1 MWPSRVASVLLLAP
15 VLLGGGCR
23 SRAAGPSP
31 DPVAV
36 SALAERFLALPG
48 APPFDA
54 NLSAR
59 LRAAWDARAT
69 GYVPRTRHRLP
80 DGSPQYVNR
89 LLLESSPYLRQHA
102 HNPVNWFPWGDEA
115 FESARRTGRP
125 VLLSIG
131 YSTCHWCHVMEEES
145 FEDDEVARVINE
157 NYIAIKVDR
166 EERPEIDGIYMAAV
180 ETLTG
185 SGGWPMTL
193 WLTSERKP
201 FAGAT
206 YLPARD
212 GDRGAPLGLLSL
224 LRQRA
229 VLYRQQLDRVTAAA
243 DALAKRVRDDLEPT
257 GQPPATDDAPIP
269 STSVLV
275 AAAHEYEAR
284 FDEESGGL
292 RGAPKFPSSLP
303 IRFLLR
309 YHRRSGDETSLRMA
323 VVTLERMAAGGM
335 RDQIGGGFHR
345 YSTDAEW
352 GVPHFEKM
360 LYDNALLAVDY
371 LEAYQVTAREDF
383 AGIARGILRYVERD
397 MTSPDGAFYSATDAD
412 SLGPEGHLEEGRFF
426 TWTPAEI
433 EGVLGA
439 DKSRLVEAY
448 FHVTIAGN
456 LDGRTVLSTPR
467 SLPEVARELH
477 IGPEAARVAV
487 DEAVETLR
495 LVRAK
500 RPSPLRDEKV
510 LASWNGLM
518 IGAYARAA
526 FVFNDASYAQIARRA
541 AEFVLTRMR
550 DGSRLSHSIKEGRRG
565 STGYLDDYAFMIA
578 GLLDLY
584 EATGEL
590 RWLEQAVA
598 LDATLRDAFADKA
611 SGGYFL
617 APVDAEALLARE
629 KPAYDG
635 AEPTGNSIEALNL
648 LRLYEL
654 TTRDEYRVEA
664 NRTLRAFEDNMTRAP
679 TALSEMLLAVDFA
692 TDRPKEI
699 VIVTPSS
706 NADPEPLVSK
716 VRATYVPNRVLV
728 RVVSGGDAHAPSSL
742 EALAADK
749 APRGGRP
756 TAYVCEGQA
765 CKLPTNDPETFA
777 TQLREV
783 SAIRK

>member
-1 MWPSRVASVLLLAP
+1 MRPSRVASVLLLAP
-15 VLLGGGCR
+15 VLLGGACR
-23 SRAAGPSP
+23 SRASDPSP
-31 DPVAV
+31 ARVAA
-36 SALAERFLALPG
+36 SGIAERFLALPG

-69 GYVPRTRHRLP
+69 GYVPRTRHRLA

-115 FESARRTGRP
+115 FEVARHTGRP

-145 FEDDEVARVINE
+145 FEDEEVARAINE
-157 NYIAIKVDR
+157 NYVAIKVDR
-166 EERPEIDGIYMAAV
+166 EERPDIDGVYMAAV
-180 ETLTG
+180 EALTG

-193 WLTSERKP
+193 WLTSDRKP

-212 GDRGAPLGLLSL
+212 GDRGAQFGLLTL

-229 VLYRQQLDRVTAAA
+229 ALYRQQPDRVAAAA

-257 GQPPATDDAPIP
+257 DQAPATTLALP

-309 YHRRSGDETSLRMA
+309 YHRRSADETSLRMA
-323 VVTLERMAAGGM
+323 VVTLEKMAAGGM
-335 RDQIGGGFHR
+335 HDQIGGGFHR

-383 AGIARGILRYVERD
+383 AAVARGVLRYVERD
-397 MTSPDGAFYSATDAD
+397 ITSPDGAFYSATDAD
-412 SLGPEGHLEEGRFF
+412 SLDPEGHLEEGRFF
-426 TWTPAEI
+426 TWTPAEL
-433 EGVLGA
+433 EGALGA
-439 DKSRLVEAY
+439 DESRLAEAY
-448 FHVTIAGN
+448 FHVSVTGN

-467 SLPEVARELH
+467 PLPEVARELH
-477 IGPEAARVAV
+477 IGPEPARAAI
-487 DEAVETLR
+487 DEAIETLR
-495 LVRAK
+495 LVRST
-500 RPSPLRDEKV
+500 RPPPLRDEKV

-541 AEFVLTRMR
+541 ADFVLTRMR
-550 DGSRLSHSIKEGRRG
+550 DGSRVSHSIKEGHRG
-565 STGYLDDYAFMIA
+565 GAGYLDDYAFMIA

-584 EATGEL
+584 EATGEI
-590 RWLEQAVA
+590 RWLEQAMS
-598 LDATLRDAFADKA
+598 LDAALRGEFADKTR
-611 SGGYFL
+611 GGYFL
-617 APVDAEALLARE
+617 APADAEPLLARE

-635 AEPTGNSIEALNL
+635 AEPTGNSVEALNL

-654 TTRDEYRVEA
+654 TTRDEYRA
-664 NRTLRAFEDNMTRAP
+664 AADRTLHAFQDTMTRAP

-692 TDRPKEI
+692 TDRPKDI
-699 VIVTPSS
+699 VIVVPSS
-706 NADPEPLVSK
+706 NMDPEPLVSK
-716 VRATYVPNRVLV
+716 VRATYLPNRVLV
-728 RVVSGGDAHAPSSL
+728 RVVSGGDSRAPSSL
-742 EALAADK
+742 EGLAADK
-749 APRGGRP
+749 APRNGRP

-777 TQLREV
+777 SQLRDV
-783 SAIRK
+783 SAIR